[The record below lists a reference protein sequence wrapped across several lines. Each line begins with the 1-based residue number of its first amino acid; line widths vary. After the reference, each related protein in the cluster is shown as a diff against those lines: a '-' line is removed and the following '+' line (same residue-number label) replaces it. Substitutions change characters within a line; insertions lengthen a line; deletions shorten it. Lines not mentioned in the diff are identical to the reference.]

1 MATLGVRL
9 KAVTHID
16 NVTIVFTD
24 GIGYDPEKL
33 QEPVPGHYGH
43 D

>member
-9 KAVTHID
+9 KTVTDIA

-24 GIGYDPEKL
+24 GIGYDPEML
-33 QEPVPGHYGH
+33 LDTVRGPYGQY
-43 D
+43 